1 MIPYIN
7 DINDSISHFF
17 NPTEIGISRAT
28 HWSGDGEG
36 GGGGGGGGG
45 AKRVLSL
52 ESVTRILQ

>member
-28 HWSGDGEG
+28 HWSGDGG
-36 GGGGGGGGG
+36 GGGGGGGGVQ
-45 AKRVLSL
+45 K
-52 ESVTRILQ
+52 ESFL